1 MFMLSARTRDDANTV
16 PVAIRAWFDPL
27 SKKIRIDLDNG
38 LEVAFSPDHAQGLEG
53 ASEEQLS
60 RVEITPSG
68 TGLHWP
74 DCNADLLVSGILA
87 GFLGSKNYM
96 RTHLSRAGKAR
107 SEAKARAARL
117 NGAQGGRPKKA
128 AVSDFAP

>member
-1 MFMLSARTRDDANTV
+1 MAQTKTRDDANTA

-27 SKKIRIDLDNG
+27 SQKIRIDLDNG

-53 ASEEQLS
+53 ATVEQLS
-60 RVEITPSG
+60 RVEITPRG

-74 DCNADLLVSGILA
+74 DCNADLLVSGILE

-96 RTHLSRAGKAR
+96 RAHLSRAGKAR